1 MGRYHCLPGYALHTL
16 LAPQRQL
23 RAALKP
29 PPPADDDWF
38 EQRTIPIDGMRAAA
52 SDDAAGCLTTPA

>member
-1 MGRYHCLPGYALHTL
+1 MHTL